1 MTLKRNLIILVSFF
15 NYGCTSLAER
25 DYGSALIEEMTPE
38 AKKEIEQVLSA
49 ASKRTISGLSE
60 NIFMTD
66 SVVVLEKNRPQDSKI
81 RSIRIM
87 TKPDRY
93 ELILN
98 KTDNVSLG
106 MTKQI
111 VVFKAKNA
119 AMKSRKIF
127 LFLCRLF
134 VLSHSM
140 AEKLP
145 ANFNT
150 QDKSLEQIIKFPD
163 IKGDISTT
171 INCSGVVQ
179 KIKIKF

>member
-15 NYGCTSLAER
+15 NFGCTSLAER
-25 DYGSALIEEMTPE
+25 DYSSALIEEMTPE

-66 SVVVLEKNRPQDSKI
+66 SVVVLEKNRPQDFEI

-98 KTDNVSLG
+98 KNGQCFIRHDETNL
-106 MTKQI
+106 QWFL
-111 VVFKAKNA
+111 FKAKCVN
-119 AMKSRKIF
+119 
-127 LFLCRLF
+127 
-134 VLSHSM
+134 
-140 AEKLP
+140 
-145 ANFNT
+145 
-150 QDKSLEQIIKFPD
+150 Q
-163 IKGDISTT
+163 
-171 INCSGVVQ
+171 
-179 KIKIKF
+179 

>member
-15 NYGCTSLAER
+15 NFGCTSLAER
-25 DYGSALIEEMTPE
+25 DSGSALIEEMTPE

-66 SVVVLEKNRPQDSKI
+66 SVVVLEKNRPQDFEI

-98 KTDNVSLG
+98 KNGQCFIRHDETNL
-106 MTKQI
+106 QW
-111 VVFKAKNA
+111 
-119 AMKSRKIF
+119 F
-127 LFLCRLF
+127 LFEAKC
-134 VLSHSM
+134 VS
-140 AEKLP
+140 
-145 ANFNT
+145 
-150 QDKSLEQIIKFPD
+150 Q
-163 IKGDISTT
+163 
-171 INCSGVVQ
+171 
-179 KIKIKF
+179 

>member
-15 NYGCTSLAER
+15 NFGCTSLAER

-38 AKKEIEQVLSA
+38 AKKEIEHVLSA
-49 ASKRTISGLSE
+49 ASKRTIRGLSE

-98 KTDNVSLG
+98 KNGQCFIRHDETNL
-106 MTKQI
+106 QWFL
-111 VVFKAKNA
+111 FKAKCV
-119 AMKSRKIF
+119 S
-127 LFLCRLF
+127 
-134 VLSHSM
+134 
-140 AEKLP
+140 
-145 ANFNT
+145 
-150 QDKSLEQIIKFPD
+150 Q
-163 IKGDISTT
+163 
-171 INCSGVVQ
+171 
-179 KIKIKF
+179 